1 MLIYKL
7 VKGMRNELPN
17 HAKIIVRLMKKKPLT
32 LKLITLKREMNGT
45 VTMWSPEQRVARL
58 DKNDKVK
65 AWIALNTRLLR
76 HEDKETGFTAAL
88 LQSATRYEKREMS
101 DQEALKQAQRR
112 LRRNQTGPFVL

>member
-1 MLIYKL
+1 MLIDEL

-17 HAKIIVRLMKKKPLT
+17 HGKIIVRLMKKKPLT

-45 VTMWSPEQRVARL
+45 VTMWSPEQGVTRL

-65 AWIALNTRLLR
+65 EWVTLNTHLLR
-76 HEDKETGFTAAL
+76 HKDKENGFAAAL
-88 LQSATRYEKREMS
+88 LQGAAHYQKREMS

>member
-1 MLIYKL
+1 MLIEEL
-7 VKGMRNELPN
+7 VKGMQDELPN
-17 HAKIIVRLMKKKPLT
+17 HAKIIVRVLKKNPLT

-45 VTMWSPEQRVARL
+45 VTMWSADQGTAHV

-112 LRRNQTGPFVL
+112 LRRNQTGPFIL

>member
-1 MLIYKL
+1 MLIEEL
-7 VKGMRNELPN
+7 VKGMQDELPN
-17 HAKIIVRLMKKKPLT
+17 HAKIIVRVLKKNPLT

-45 VTMWSPEQRVARL
+45 VTMWSADQGTAHV

-112 LRRNQTGPFVL
+112 LQRNQTGPFVL